1 MLHYSIPQHVYAHPA
16 AQDLDHFL
24 DSYLQQLHQGDN
36 QQQGV
41 AAMGAQG
48 VYGLPGAGAG
58 LGLGNVALGFSG
70 QAGMAPGGFAGFGGM
85 PGLGG
90 LGAQGAGSLTGL
102 AFLQQQQQ
110 ALQQQQQQFN
120 LGSIT
125 GLTPGAGG
133 MAASMQAMPK
143 SQAAGAA
150 TSKAKPKGKAN
161 TKAAAAAAKADSD
174 ASGSDSDENGSG
186 SDEDGPRNRKRQATG
201 GNMDDAERRHQ
212 ALQEKNRRAQRRFRE
227 RQKVSHMACR
237 LNMSRPAGFNFELHA
252 ACAARTACTR
262 VASNPPSALNLALAA
277 WAFVCDRSSCR
288 SCTSR

>member
-1 MLHYSIPQHVYAHPA
+1 MLHYSIPQHVYAHPT

-125 GLTPGAGG
+125 GLMPGGGG

-161 TKAAAAAAKADSD
+161 TKTAAKADSD
-174 ASGSDSDENGSG
+174 ASGSDSDDNGSG

-237 LNMSRPAGFNFELHA
+237 LSMSQQARPAGFNFELHA
-252 ACAARTACTR
+252 ACAARRACAWI
-262 VASNPPSALNLALAA
+262 ASNTPSALKHARAA
-277 WAFVCDRSSCR
+277 WASACDRSSCR